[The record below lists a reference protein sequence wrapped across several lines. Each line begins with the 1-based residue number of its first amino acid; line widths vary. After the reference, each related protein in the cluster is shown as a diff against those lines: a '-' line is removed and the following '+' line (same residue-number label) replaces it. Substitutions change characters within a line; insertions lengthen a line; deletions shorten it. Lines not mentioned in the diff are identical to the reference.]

1 MSVLRFSARL
11 RLRLRL
17 RPRPCISATGLQPPG
32 PGNQTGFS
40 GVSMRNGCDAWA
52 VGTTITTGGDT
63 AVIEH
68 FDGSDWRITA
78 SPDVAGVHNTG
89 LRAVA
94 AVAADNAWAVGSAGP
109 GSLIEHWDGTSWHK
123 VASPADPGRA
133 PAP

>member
-1 MSVLRFSARL
+1 
-11 RLRLRL
+11 
-17 RPRPCISATGLQPPG
+17 
-32 PGNQTGFS
+32 
-40 GVSMRNGCDAWA
+40 MRNGCDAWA